1 MRSKKN
7 SGKRPPDDPNDG
19 PLAGDLSEFMLEGIR
34 NNSWQVVQFE
44 FTEKKD
50 TTIALRL
57 SKKLLAA
64 VKTQAGEMGVDTQKF
79 IRLALENAIRKK

>member
-1 MRSKKN
+1 MKSKKN
-7 SGKRPPDDPNDG
+7 SGKRPPDGPNDD
-19 PLAGDLSEFMLEGIR
+19 PLNGDLSDFMQEGIR

-57 SKKLLAA
+57 SKKLLTE
-64 VKTQAGEMGVDTQKF
+64 VKTQAGQMGIETQKF
-79 IRLALENAIRKK
+79 IRLALENAILKK

>member
-1 MRSKKN
+1 MKQKKPTVKSN
-7 SGKRPPDDPNDG
+7 APNEEEDPLD
-19 PLAGDLSEFMLEGIR
+19 GDLSEFILEGIR